1 MFIKKIDTG
10 RDKNGLQ
17 IPTMDTLK
25 FGNERVRVLG
35 AHISKY
41 LPTPFLKIRL
51 DLSTSAKFA
60 AIWSLR

>member
-35 AHISKY
+35 AHILKY

-60 AIWSLR
+60 AI